1 MMVAMVMMIVAMV
14 MMMVVNGDALKLQEF
29 SEQRIKGCHRWHQ
42 GIHLNKSYNKFLRI
56 ILLFTN
62 SFIKPHTRRKS
73 FLQVR
78 RRLQSIFVADTRLSK
93 ISKYKDIYSSF
104 ICFFFIYSWQT
115 PGCLKYFTIF
125 SSIKSFLRYRE
136 PLNTFSVFTQLMP
149 QCHN

>member
-1 MMVAMVMMIVAMV
+1 MMMIVAMV

-62 SFIKPHTRRKS
+62 SFLKNLIQEEKAFFRCDVAFRV
-73 FLQVR
+73 FLWQTPGCQKYQNTKIYIHH
-78 RRLQSIFVADTRLSK
+78 LFV
-93 ISKYKDIYSSF
+93 
-104 ICFFFIYSWQT
+104 FFFIYSWQT